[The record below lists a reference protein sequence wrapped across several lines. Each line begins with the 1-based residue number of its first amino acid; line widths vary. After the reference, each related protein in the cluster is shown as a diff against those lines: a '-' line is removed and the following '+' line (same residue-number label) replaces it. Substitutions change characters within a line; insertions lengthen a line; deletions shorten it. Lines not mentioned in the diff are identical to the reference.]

1 MIRYTNKIYYYYY
14 FFFLVNMGYIKAKP
28 QSQGLCNYKSGY
40 KIDQKG
46 FASAVGTTPQA
57 ECLIYKNLDD

>member
-1 MIRYTNKIYYYYY
+1 
-14 FFFLVNMGYIKAKP
+14 MGYIKPKP
-28 QSQGLCNYKSGY
+28 QPQGLCNYKSGY

-46 FASAVGTTPQA
+46 LASAVETTPQA

>member
-1 MIRYTNKIYYYYY
+1 
-14 FFFLVNMGYIKAKP
+14 MGYIKAKP
-28 QSQGLCNYKSGY
+28 QQQGLCNYKSRY

-46 FASAVGTTPQA
+46 LALVVGTTPQV

>member
-40 KIDQKG
+40 KIDQKVL
-46 FASAVGTTPQA
+46 ASAVGTTPLQ
-57 ECLIYKNLDD
+57 KSR